1 MIIKTLVEDTTDK
14 ENLKSEHGLSLY
26 IETNGKKIL
35 FDSGASGLFVENA
48 EKMDIDIASIDYAV
62 ISHGHNDH
70 GGGLGKFLEANSK
83 AEVFIHE
90 HAFDRHYSLRNER
103 MVYIGLDEN
112 LRKNDRLVYVKGR
125 FFIWKGIELFS
136 DVKTLKPMPVTN
148 SNLYTEDKGDIIL
161 DNFSHE
167 LNLAITEDNKHFLL
181 TGCAHNGIMN
191 IMEHYVELKGH
202 MPQFVIGG
210 LHLQNRTYT
219 PTKEDDFMKE
229 ITEYMLKSKTVFYT
243 CHCTGQ
249 VAFDILKKDLKDKI
263 HYLCTGK
270 EMNIY

>member
-35 FDSGASGLFVENA
+35 FDSGASRLFMENA
-48 EKMDIDIASIDYAV
+48 EKMDIDIASIDYAI

-90 HAFDRHYSLRNER
+90 HAFDRHYSLSNGR

-112 LRKNDRLVYVKGR
+112 LSKNDRLVYVKGR

-136 DVKTLKPMPVTN
+136 DVKTLKSMPVTN
-148 SNLYTEDKGDIIL
+148 SNLYTEDKGDIIA

-229 ITEYMLKSKTVFYT
+229 ITEYMLKSKAVFYT